1 MSFGGGERTKMKKVW
16 VYLEENLEEI
26 LMVILLAAF
35 SLVMFVQVIARNLFH
50 GGFTWAEE
58 VCRYLFVYS
67 GMLSAGYCIRK
78 GLSIRVDAVYN
89 FFPKPVKFIIDLFA
103 KVLTVVVYAYLTYKS
118 IGLIQSTTS
127 ISAAMQ
133 LPIKYVYAAIPLGMG
148 LGTIR
153 GVQDIFRFCKKTFGK
168 GEEQ

>member
-1 MSFGGGERTKMKKVW
+1 MKKVW
-16 VYLEENLEEI
+16 TYLEENLEEI

-35 SLVMFVQVIARNLFH
+35 SLVMFAQVIARNIFNH
-50 GGFTWAEE
+50 GFTWAEE

-67 GMLSAGYCIRK
+67 GLLSAGYCIRK
-78 GLSIRVDAVYN
+78 GLGIRVDAVYN
-89 FFPKPVKFIIDLFA
+89 FFPKPVKLCIDLVSR
-103 KVLTVVVYAYLTYKS
+103 VLTIVIYAYIAYSS
-118 IGLIQSTTS
+118 IALIQTTTT

-133 LPIKYVYAAIPLGMG
+133 LPMQYVYASIPLGMC

-153 GVQDIFRFCKKTFGK
+153 GIQDLIKFCRANFGK

>member
-1 MSFGGGERTKMKKVW
+1 MKKVW
-16 VYLEENLEEI
+16 AYLEENLEEI

-35 SLVMFVQVIARNLFH
+35 SIVMMAQVIARNIVG

-67 GMLSAGYCIRK
+67 GMLSVAYCIRK
-78 GLSIRVDAVYN
+78 GLTIRVDAVYN
-89 FFPKPVKFIIDLFA
+89 FFPRPIKIAIELFA
-103 KVLTVVVYAYLTYKS
+103 KSLTIAVYAYIAYKS
-118 IGLIQSTTS
+118 IGLVRSTTS

-133 LPIKYVYAAIPLGMG
+133 LPIKYVYLSIPLGMG

-153 GVQDIFRFCKKTFGK
+153 GIQDLVRYCMSGFGK
-168 GEEQ
+168 GEKP

>member
-1 MSFGGGERTKMKKVW
+1 MKKVW
-16 VYLEENLEEI
+16 TYLEENLEEI

-35 SLVMFVQVIARNLFH
+35 SVVMMIQVIARNIVG

-78 GLSIRVDAVYN
+78 GLGIRVDAVYN
-89 FFPKPVKFIIDLFA
+89 FFPKPVKIIIDLFS
-103 KVLTVVVYAYLTYKS
+103 KVLTILVYAYIAYMS
-118 IGLIQSTTS
+118 IGLIQTTTS

-133 LPIKYVYAAIPLGMG
+133 LPVKYVYASIPLGMG

-153 GVQDIFRFCKKTFGK
+153 GVQDLVKYCKATFGK
-168 GEEQ
+168 GEKA